1 MAMIVFEIA
10 RYRKRNLPAKTMLRS
25 QIILS
30 TFSTICLILEI
41 LGVCGILDGGSKI
54 FLDFCFTIIAT

>member
-1 MAMIVFEIA
+1 MIVFEIA

-30 TFSTICLILEI
+30 VFSTICLILEI
-41 LGVCGILDGGSKI
+41 LGLLGIVEGGVKI
-54 FLDFCFTIIAT
+54 VSDFLCTIVAT